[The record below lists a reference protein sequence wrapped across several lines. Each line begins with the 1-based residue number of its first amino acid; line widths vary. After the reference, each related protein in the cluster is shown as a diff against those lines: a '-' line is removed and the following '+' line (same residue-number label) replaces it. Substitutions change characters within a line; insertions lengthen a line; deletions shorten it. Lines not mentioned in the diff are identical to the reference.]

1 MRPARISAGRPR
13 WPVLALLA
21 GAAGLAA
28 CQEYVPANMPIQT
41 DRDAARAAYRDEMGR
56 EIGAADADGPE
67 YRITLQDGTQFYMK
81 SPVIRGDS
89 VVGYYRPTK
98 GAAWSRAAIGLYDVK
113 VAEQQKTDWLAT
125 MSLLTVPITLG
136 LLLTIN

>member
-1 MRPARISAGRPR
+1 
-13 WPVLALLA
+13 
-21 GAAGLAA
+21 
-28 CQEYVPANMPIQT
+28 MPIQT
-41 DRDAARAAYRDEMGR
+41 EKDAAREAAYRDAMGR
-56 EIGAADADGPE
+56 EIGSADADGPE

-98 GAAWSRAAIGLYDVK
+98 EAAWARAAIELYDVRM
-113 VAEQQKTDWLAT
+113 VEQQQTDWLAT

-136 LLLTIN
+136 LLLTW

>member
-1 MRPARISAGRPR
+1 MRRGGRRPR
-13 WPVLALLA
+13 ATIAILALLL
-21 GAAGLAA
+21 GAAG
-28 CQEYVPANMPIQT
+28 CQKYVPANMPIQT

-89 VVGYYRPTK
+89 VVGYYRPTE
-98 GAAWSRAAIGLYDVK
+98 GAAWSRAAISLYDMK
-113 VAEQQKTDWLAT
+113 VAEQQQTDWLAT
-125 MSLLTVPITLG
+125 MSLLTLPITLG
-136 LLLTIN
+136 LLLTLD